1 MEFHEKL
8 QFLRKQQNWTQEQL
22 AEKLYV
28 SRTAVS
34 KWELGKGYPNIESLK
49 QLSSVFGIS
58 IDELLSGEELMAAA
72 QEENQSNLR
81 SVYAALWGMLDA
93 AALACILLPLYGV
106 PVDGGVRSVNLFS
119 FTAASTV
126 ICALYWLLP
135 SALVAVGAA
144 ELWLVRHGR
153 AVCQPFS
160 LVLSAAAILFFAAVK
175 EPYAAPLLFLLFLG
189 KLFLLAKQNQ
199 SKIPSKH

>member
-22 AEKLYV
+22 AEKLYI

-81 SVYAALWGMLDA
+81 SVYAALWGVLDA
-93 AALACILLPLYGV
+93 AALACILLPLYGI
-106 PVDGGVRSVNLFS
+106 PADGGVRSVNLFS

-126 ICALYWLLP
+126 ICALYWLLLI
-135 SALVAVGAA
+135 ALAAVGVV
-144 ELWLVRHGR
+144 ELCLARHGR
-153 AVCQPFS
+153 TVCQPFS

>member
-49 QLSSVFGIS
+49 QLSRVFGIS

-72 QEENQSNLR
+72 QEENRSNLR
-81 SVYAALWGMLDA
+81 NVYAVLWGVLDIC
-93 AALACILLPLYGV
+93 ALACILLPLYGI

-119 FTAASTV
+119 FTAASAFV
-126 ICALYWLLP
+126 GFLYWLLLI
-135 SALVAVGAA
+135 ALAAAGAV
-144 ELWLVRHGR
+144 ELCLARHGR
-153 AVCQPFS
+153 AVCQPVS
-160 LVLSAAAILFFAAVK
+160 LALSAAAILFFAAVK

-189 KLFLLAKQNQ
+189 KLFLHVKQSQ
-199 SKIPSKH
+199 KSPTR

>member
-49 QLSSVFGIS
+49 QLARVFEIS
-58 IDELLSGEELMAAA
+58 IDELLSGEELMQAA

-81 SVYAALWGMLDA
+81 SVYAALWGVLDA
-93 AALACILLPLYGV
+93 AALACVFLPLYGV
-106 PVDGGVRSVNLFS
+106 PADGSVRSVNLFS
-119 FTAASTV
+119 FTAASAV
-126 ICALYWLLP
+126 VCALYWLMLV
-135 SALVAVGAA
+135 ALVAFGVA
-144 ELWLVRHGR
+144 ELFLARRGR
-153 AVCQPFS
+153 AGRPTLS
-160 LVLSAAAILFFAAVK
+160 LVLSAAAILLFAAAR

-189 KLFLLAKQNQ
+189 KLLLLAKQN
-199 SKIPSKH
+199 KIPAKH

>member
-49 QLSSVFGIS
+49 QLAKVFEVS
-58 IDELLSGEELMAAA
+58 IDELLSGEELLEAV
-72 QEENQSNLR
+72 QEENRSNLR
-81 SVYAALWGMLDA
+81 SVYAVLWGMLDVC
-93 AALACILLPLYGV
+93 ALSCILLPLYGV
-106 PVDGGVRSVNLFS
+106 PADGGIRSVNLFA
-119 FTAASTV
+119 FTTV
-126 ICALYWLLP
+126 SGRLIAVYWALLI
-135 SALVAVGAA
+135 ALVAAGFAK
-144 ELWLVRHGR
+144 LWLTRCGR
-153 AVCQPFS
+153 TGGEIPS
-160 LVLSAAAILFFAAVK
+160 LALSAAAILFLAVFR

-189 KLFLLAKQNQ
+189 KLFLFVKQKQ
-199 SKIPSKH
+199 R